1 MALCDFVTHICK
13 LAVSL
18 KAENMKESL
27 QNIFELEDAE
37 KFEEV
42 YKIYSDLYLEDKSD
56 YEIWKHFYFFLWTA
70 IEDAPSEFNE
80 KINHNEMMQKMF
92 EDGKKYFSDL
102 ADFNFIAGYTVSIF
116 PYEYGNYDDLEI
128 EANQM
133 LKKATEIE
141 HKNLIYKLVYY
152 RSLENVDKVECRKL
166 EAESAPKILETF
178 SGKGTLN
185 KYFRQVLT
193 YRIK

>member
-1 MALCDFVTHICK
+1 
-13 LAVSL
+13 
-18 KAENMKESL
+18 MKESL

-42 YKIYSDLYLEDKSD
+42 YKIYYDLYLEDKLD

-92 EDGKKYFSDL
+92 EDGKKYFYDL

-128 EANQM
+128 EANKM

-141 HKNLIYKLVYY
+141 PENLIYKLVYY
-152 RSLENVDKVECRKL
+152 RSLENVDKVEYRKL
-166 EAESAPKILETF
+166 ETESAPKILETF

-185 KYFRQVLT
+185 KYFRQVLK
-193 YRIK
+193 Y

>member
-1 MALCDFVTHICK
+1 
-13 LAVSL
+13 
-18 KAENMKESL
+18 MKESL

-42 YKIYSDLYLEDKSD
+42 YKIYSNLYLEDKSD

-70 IEDAPSEFNE
+70 IEDAPSKFNE

-141 HKNLIYKLVYY
+141 PENLIYKLVYY
-152 RSLENVDKVECRKL
+152 RSLENVDKVEYRKL

-193 YRIK
+193 Y

>member
-1 MALCDFVTHICK
+1 
-13 LAVSL
+13 
-18 KAENMKESL
+18 MKQSF

-37 KFEEV
+37 KFDEV
-42 YKIYSDLYLEDKSD
+42 YKIYSDLYLESKSD

-70 IEDAPSEFNE
+70 IEDAPNEFNE
-80 KINHNEMMQKMF
+80 KINHSEMMQKMF
-92 EDGKKYFSDL
+92 DEGKKNFSDL

-128 EANQM
+128 EASQM

-141 HKNLIYKLVYY
+141 PKNLIYKLVYY
-152 RSLENVDKVECRKL
+152 RSLENVDKEKYRKL
-166 EAESAPKILETF
+166 EVESAPRVLETF
-178 SGKGTLN
+178 SGKGALN

-193 YRIK
+193 YRIE

>member
-1 MALCDFVTHICK
+1 
-13 LAVSL
+13 
-18 KAENMKESL
+18 MKESL

-42 YKIYSDLYLEDKSD
+42 YKIYSDLYLECKSD

-70 IEDAPSEFNE
+70 IEDAPIEFNE
-80 KINHNEMMQKMF
+80 KINHNEIMQKMF

-133 LKKATEIE
+133 LKKATLIE
-141 HKNLIYKLVYY
+141 PKNLIYKFAYMGNMVNANNEEY
-152 RSLENVDKVECRKL
+152 RKL
-166 EAESAPKILETF
+166 EVEVAPIVLETF
-178 SGKGTLN
+178 SGKGALN
-185 KYFRQVLT
+185 KYFRQVL
-193 YRIK
+193 YRINKKA

>member
-1 MALCDFVTHICK
+1 
-13 LAVSL
+13 
-18 KAENMKESL
+18 MKESL